1 MSLLVVSGGFDTEI
15 FGWRVTTNEPMRPML
30 IASITISLFILSGGR
45 VRGGARI
52 SRAIVG
58 ANHRLLVGVM
68 AAAVLA
74 VGVTF
79 ATTAA
84 SGADSYGYV
93 SQAELWIAGDL
104 SIEQPWQADIP
115 WPSRRWSFA
124 PLGYRPIEHDDNVW
138 AIVPT
143 YSPGLPMLMALAK
156 IVGGQEALFWV
167 VPLGGALLVIAT
179 YGIGCRLASSRAGL
193 IGAWLVATS
202 PAFLFMLVWPMT
214 DVPVAAA
221 WALAFYFVLGR
232 TRRSALAAGL
242 AAAVAILIRPNLV
255 WAAGIFG
262 LWYAIR
268 IWRDGSGARMRALL
282 DGAVYSIGVV
292 PGIVTVAVFNNALY
306 GSPSSSGYGSLGDMF
321 SWVNVWPNL
330 RRYSSWLIES
340 QTPVVL
346 AGVAALILPLRR
358 MWSAAPDRTILVL
371 VAAFVAALWLMYCAY
386 LPFDEWWY
394 LRFLL
399 ASWPFLMVGV
409 GAVAHAI
416 MQTNRRLVSLA
427 VALAVIGTG
436 AAQIA
441 IAIDR
446 SPFDLWQ
453 GERRYV
459 EVAQLVRGSTGE
471 NSVIL
476 SMQHS
481 GSLRYYGGRL
491 TMRYDILDSDWL
503 DRAVAWL
510 AERGVR
516 SYLLVEEWELP
527 QFRERFAAEQTVEY
541 TKMAPVFIYRG
552 PATVLLY
559 DLQHMGDP
567 LAEPDVIQA
576 PFAGMRS
583 VPPAPPP
590 TLVLTR

>member
-1 MSLLVVSGGFDTEI
+1 MSLLAVSGGFDTAI
-15 FGWRVTTNEPMRPML
+15 FGWRITTNEPMRPML

-45 VRGGARI
+45 VRGGARVA
-52 SRAIVG
+52 RAITS
-58 ANHRLLVGVM
+58 ANHRVIVGVM

-167 VPLGGALLVIAT
+167 VPIGGALLVIAT

-221 WALAFYFVLGR
+221 WALAFYFVPGR

-242 AAAVAILIRPNLV
+242 AAAIAILIRPNLV

-268 IWRDGSGARMRALL
+268 ICRDGSGARLRALL
-282 DGAVYSIGVV
+282 DGAVYSIGVM
-292 PGIVTVAVFNNALY
+292 PGIVTVAVFNDALY

-340 QTPVVL
+340 QTPVVV
-346 AGVAALILPLRR
+346 AGVAALVLPLRR

-409 GAVAHAI
+409 GAVAHAL

-427 VALAVIGTG
+427 VAFAVIGTG

-541 TKMAPVFIYRG
+541 TKMSPVFIYRG